1 MRVLIDANVWLSY
14 LVSNRSDS
22 TIPRVVRTC
31 LSSDIELLV
40 PAELIEEIKET
51 LATKPYFKQRVSAEA
66 AHQLIAL
73 LQSTGYTPTPP
84 DSVGQFVTDPG
95 DDYLI
100 AYGLAYDVDFL
111 ITGDAVVRVL
121 NRVEY
126 MNIVTPTEVLRQP
139 LDQRL

>member
-51 LATKPYFKQRVSAEA
+51 LATKPYFRQRVSADAPASER
-66 AHQLIAL
+66 LFVL
-73 LQSTGYTPTPP
+73 LKGTDYTPSSP
-84 DSVGQFVTDPG
+84 DPIGQFVADPE

-100 AYGLAYDVDFL
+100 AYGLTYEVDFL
-111 ITGDAVVRVL
+111 ITGDATVRAL
-121 NRVEY
+121 NRVEH
-126 MNIVTPTEVLRQP
+126 MGIVTPAELLR
-139 LDQRL
+139 LD